1 MGSLRGEGNRP
12 RSQGFSFEFWGNV
25 LETSWVG
32 WKCDPQDGGNWK
44 KTAVLLNKTVAVFPV
59 FIFFS

>member
-1 MGSLRGEGNRP
+1 MGSLP
-12 RSQGFSFEFWGNV
+12 RFQGFSFEFWGNV